1 MKFMSNYNSRS
12 KKKRIC
18 WIIMSII
25 KIVKYNSTI
34 FQIPTM
40 NVNLMKKIDK
50 TKGEIKK
57 KEQ

>member
-1 MKFMSNYNSRS
+1 
-12 KKKRIC
+12 
-18 WIIMSII
+18 MSII